1 MVRVFYDCD
10 NTVDTIVDLYDLR
23 AEVVTADDVFHKQLK
38 ELADYISMCFGTHH
52 DGKGYNTYL
61 EYVEFNDYRTFEAA
75 LGDLG
80 SGNLIKAFT
89 KVSRFAIGVVPME
102 D

>member
-23 AEVVTADDVFHKQLK
+23 AEVITADEIFHKQLK

-52 DGKGYNTYL
+52 DGHGYNTYL
-61 EYVEFNDYRTFEAA
+61 EYIEFNDYKLFESA
-75 LGDLG
+75 LSDLG
-80 SGNLIKAFT
+80 TGALTKAFI